1 MPLNPCHISCC
12 LITKEDLYPSAILA
26 SIAAIGFG
34 EILMLTHCPSPHLK
48 QRLFE
53 KAHHPFIYYQDDD
66 CLSPLQELL
75 AQCVPDKI
83 TCAMTGHHLKCYA
96 DKRIALL
103 GWGSIFPKSIIK
115 VLDRYR
121 AVYGEDTLFRRES
134 ERIMTCLSF
143 PQLRLDLPITHLE
156 TAFAPDRLSMQPRH
170 YDNIPLVE
178 ERCSKLDR
186 TVTSP

>member
-1 MPLNPCHISCC
+1 MLPPSNISCC
-12 LITKEDLYPSAILA
+12 LITKEFTYPQVILEK
-26 SIAAIGFG
+26 IVPFGFG
-34 EILMLTHCPSPHLK
+34 EIMILTHCPSPHLK

-53 KAHHPFIYYQDDD
+53 KAHHDFIYYQDDD
-66 CLSPLQELL
+66 CLAPVQELI

-83 TCAMTGHHLKCYA
+83 TCAMTGHHLKCY
-96 DKRIALL
+96 DGKRISLL

-121 AVYGEDTLFRRES
+121 AVHGEDSIFQRES

-156 TAFAPDRLSMQPRH
+156 TAFAPDRLSMQPGH
-170 YDNIPLVE
+170 YDNIHIVE
-178 ERCSKLDR
+178 ERCSKLIGD
-186 TVTSP
+186 